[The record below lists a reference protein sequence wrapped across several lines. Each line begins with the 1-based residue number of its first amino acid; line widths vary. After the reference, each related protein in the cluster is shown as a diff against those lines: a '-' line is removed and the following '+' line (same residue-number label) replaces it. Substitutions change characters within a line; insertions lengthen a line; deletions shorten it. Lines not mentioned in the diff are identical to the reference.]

1 MKKINPIF
9 QKGKSLILA
18 YDHGME
24 HGPKEFDLVNVD
36 PGYVIEIATKGKFSA
51 LACQAG
57 LAYHYIEHHKKKVP
71 LIVKLNGKTNIPK
84 IEPVSY
90 QNCSV
95 KRAVK
100 LGADA
105 VGYTIYLG
113 SEYERKMFKQFGKIV
128 EEAHDFSI
136 PVMAWIYPRGK
147 HVKDKLSTDISAY
160 AARIA
165 LELGADAVKLKYNSD
180 KEGFKWVV
188 KSAGKCKVM
197 VAGGP
202 KLKDANKFLG
212 EVRDFMET
220 GASGMAVGR
229 NVWKSDRPLK
239 VTKALKSIIFDGA
252 KLKDA
257 LKWLK

>member
-1 MKKINPIF
+1 MKKLNTIF
-9 QKGKSLILA
+9 KNNKSLILA

-24 HGPKEFDLVNVD
+24 HGPKEFNLVNVD
-36 PGYVIEIATKGKFSA
+36 PQYIVDIAVKGKYNA

-57 LAYHYIEHHKKKVP
+57 LAYHYVDHNKKTIP
-71 LIVKLNGKTNIPK
+71 LIIKLNGRTNIPQ
-84 IEPVSY
+84 IEPVSK

-95 KRAVK
+95 KHAVN
-100 LGADA
+100 LNADA

-113 SEYERKMFKQFGKIV
+113 SEYERKMFKEFGQIV
-128 EEAHDFSI
+128 EEAHDYSM

-147 HVKDKLSTDISAY
+147 WVKDDLSTEILAY
-160 AARIA
+160 AARVG
-165 LELGADAVKLKYNSD
+165 LELGADAIKIKYNSD

-188 KSAGKCKVM
+188 QCAGKAKVM

-202 KLKDANKFLG
+202 KLEGDQVLR
-212 EVRDFMET
+212 EVRDFMDA

-229 NVWKSDRPLK
+229 NVWKSDKPLNM
-239 VTKALKSIIFDGA
+239 TKALKSIIFDNA
-252 KLKDA
+252 KVKDA